1 MPKEAHLQMRRAGT
15 LAQWLEKSS
24 LAICW
29 PDPTASLSSSFSQ
42 AIFCVRCELQ
52 LYPFTIKMI
61 FPGLLLRI

>member
-29 PDPTASLSSSFSQ
+29 PDPTASLFSSSLQ
-42 AIFCVRCELQ
+42 AIFSVRCELQ
-52 LYPFTIKMI
+52 FYSFMIKMI
-61 FPGLLLRI
+61 LPGLLLRI